1 MAAHAYVEQFALEI
15 FNRADTTMSANKV
28 TKCVS
33 ASIFAKTTCLFVCR
47 QTADTFQAAA
57 TFLELCQIWNAPDAE
72 TAARIK
78 FAKYHAVR
86 IVKAIKAGEDPNATN
101 PVRQQEWEDVEEEG
115 PAEQDVEAFDESV
128 AQRAAQPSVEDVPDE
143 STSASPKLPA
153 APQNLPTSPSA
164 EEPGL
169 NLPSAPETIGSTP
182 NLPDTPSNLGASQPA
197 PPPILPSNPPDVPYD
212 PSSFYNKPPMNTA
225 TPPPAQP
232 SPGIPAVSRTAP
244 QPAPVPAVTP
254 ASGPLSNLQDADD
267 QTIALAQKHARWAV
281 SALTFDDVNTAIKEL
296 KSSLKCLG
304 AE

>member
-1 MAAHAYVEQFALEI
+1 M
-15 FNRADTTMSANKV
+15 
-28 TKCVS
+28 
-33 ASIFAKTTCLFVCR
+33 
-47 QTADTFQAAA
+47 
-57 TFLELCQIWNAPDAE
+57 
-72 TAARIK
+72 
-78 FAKYHAVR
+78 R

-101 PVRQQEWEDVEEEG
+101 PVRQQEWEDVEEEA
-115 PAEQDVEAFDESV
+115 PAEQDVQAFDESV
-128 AQRAAQPSVEDVPDE
+128 AQRAAQPSVEDVLDE
-143 STSASPKLPA
+143 SSPNLPA

-197 PPPILPSNPPDVPYD
+197 PPPVSPSNPPGVPYD
-212 PSSFYNKPPMNTA
+212 PSSFYNMPSTNTA

-244 QPAPVPAVTP
+244 QPAPPPAPAAAPTPVPVPAPVPAATP
-254 ASGPLSNLQDADD
+254 ASRPLSNLQDADD